1 MKTIQTMKFPTS
13 HKTQLMDISNEVAEA
28 VITSG
33 VSDGICVIFTPHTTA
48 SIFMFENQDQA
59 LRRDLLNSLNRIAP
73 NDAHYLHVGDNASA
87 HLKSSRMGN
96 SVSIP
101 VVNARLLLG
110 KWQGIFFGEFDGP
123 RQEREVHIKVIAG

>member
-1 MKTIQTMKFPTS
+1 MKFPTS

-33 VSDGICVIFTPHTTA
+33 VKDGVCVVFTPHTTA
-48 SIFMFENQDQA
+48 SVFMFENQDQA

-73 NDAHYLHVGDNASA
+73 NDAHYLHVGENAAA

-101 VVNARLLLG
+101 VANAKLLLG

-123 RQEREVHIKVIAG
+123 RQEREVIIKVIAG

>member
-1 MKTIQTMKFPTS
+1 MKTMKFPTS

-33 VSDGICVIFTPHTTA
+33 IKDGVCVVFTPHTTA
-48 SIFMFENQDQA
+48 SVFMFENQDQA

-73 NDAHYLHVGDNASA
+73 NDAHYLHVGDNAAA

-101 VVNARLLLG
+101 VVNAKLLLG

-123 RQEREVHIKVIAG
+123 RQEREVIIKVIAG

>member
-1 MKTIQTMKFPTS
+1 MKFPTS
-13 HKTQLMDISNEVAEA
+13 HKTQLMDISKEVAEA
-28 VITSG
+28 VIMSG
-33 VSDGICVIFTPHTTA
+33 IKDGVCVVFTPHTTA
-48 SIFMFENQDQA
+48 SVFMFENQDQA

-73 NDAHYLHVGDNASA
+73 NDAHYLHVGENAAA

-101 VVNARLLLG
+101 VVNAKLLLG

-123 RQEREVHIKVIAG
+123 RQEREVIIKVIAG